1 MKLTVNFIKK
11 SIVFILSFCMFIGA
25 PSTIFAEETKKKDEI
40 KVKSSILMC
49 MDTGD
54 VIKENNAYEHLSPAS
69 VTKIMSIL
77 LIMEAIDSGKIKLN
91 DMVTAGENAVSKG
104 GSQIWL
110 EVGEQM
116 SVNDLL
122 KAVIISSANDACT
135 LLGEYVAGSDTAFVD
150 MMNDRVK
157 ELGLK
162 DSHFENC
169 TGLDDD
175 ITNHYSCAYD
185 LAVIA
190 KEVMKYDLIKKYS
203 TVWLD
208 SLRGGE
214 TELNNTNKLIN
225 KYNGITGLK
234 TGTTSNA
241 GFCLCATATRDNM
254 SLVSVV
260 LGADTSDDR
269 FNMSTQLL
277 DFGFAIYKLAKITLD
292 QKQITPVKIEN
303 GRMKSITPVYNN
315 TGCIL
320 VTKNAGDFEYEY
332 KIKESVKAPVRKDD
346 TLGEVLVMSNN
357 EQVASVKLISD
368 QNVKKINFSYIFNE
382 LMKNI

>member
-1 MKLTVNFIKK
+1 MVIFMKKCIIFL
-11 SIVFILSFCMFIGA
+11 LSFCIFA
-25 PSTIFAEETKKKDEI
+25 VTPSTAFAAQGDNNEEI
-40 KVKSSILMC
+40 KVRSSILMC

-54 VIKENNAYEHLSPAS
+54 IIKENNAYEHLSPAS
-69 VTKIMSIL
+69 VTKVMSIL
-77 LIMEAIDSGKIKLN
+77 LFMEAIDSGKIGLD
-91 DMVTAGENAVSKG
+91 DMVTADENAVSKG

-135 LLGEYVAGSDTAFVD
+135 LLGEYIAGSDTAFVD
-150 MMNDRVK
+150 MMNDKVK

-169 TGLDDD
+169 TGLDDE

-190 KEVMKYDLIKKYS
+190 AEVMKHKLVTEYS

-241 GFCLCATATRDNM
+241 GFCLCATATRDGM

-269 FNMSTQLL
+269 FDMTVQLL
-277 DFGFAIYKLAKITLD
+277 DFGFANYKLSEIKLDESKISA
-292 QKQITPVKIEN
+292 VKIEN
-303 GRMKSITPVYNN
+303 GREKSIIPTADS

-320 VTKNAGDFEYEY
+320 VPKNTDDFEYEY
-332 KIKESVKAPVRKDD
+332 KIKKSVKAPVRKGDV
-346 TLGEVLVMSNN
+346 LGEVLVMSSN
-357 EQVASVKLISD
+357 EQAASVSLVADSD
-368 QNVKKINFSYIFNE
+368 VKKISFSYIFNE
-382 LMKNI
+382 LLKNI